1 MTGHEKTL
9 LRAGVALLLA
19 GALAACGGG
28 KRSEKAP
35 IEYRG
40 SDTPTAQ
47 PTAPDEA
54 AVLAT
59 GVRDY
64 GDYQAAVATS
74 GETVSE
80 LATRVGL
87 SASELGAYNGLAPSH
102 VLTAGDELVL
112 PPRPGGYA
120 SAAGAPNPGLPG
132 TEPVAT
138 GPTIEASPID
148 GSGTIPDG
156 TITDGT
162 AAAGADAW
170 SPDYA
175 EAAIARATG
184 IDAEGNLAAPL
195 SANDPLPE
203 NPGTPGALNSPNLQQ
218 YQSTKPLPP
227 EPAQPPQ
234 PLPDASG
241 TLAAATAGTATAA
254 AAGEPEPAAVDAGAT
269 TALERPVAGP
279 IAVGYGK
286 GGAGGRNDGVDFAA
300 APGTPVV
307 AADDGEVALVSQSLG
322 GLGTIVL
329 VRHAGDLLTVYGRV
343 DNVDLKKGALVS
355 RGQQIG
361 TVAQPPSGSE
371 GRMHFEVRRGAESLD
386 PTRFIDG

>member
-1 MTGHEKTL
+1 MTGNEKTL
-9 LRAGVALLLA
+9 LRAGTAVLLA
-19 GALAACGGG
+19 GALTACGGG
-28 KRSEKAP
+28 DRSEKAP

-40 SDTPTAQ
+40 SEAGTVQ

-74 GETVSE
+74 GETVGE

-87 SASELGAYNGLAPSH
+87 SASELGAYNGLSPTH
-102 VLTAGDELVL
+102 VLAAGDELVL
-112 PPRPGGYA
+112 PPRPGGYS
-120 SAAGAPNPGLPG
+120 SAAGAPDPSLPG
-132 TEPVAT
+132 TEPLPS
-138 GPTIEASPID
+138 GSTIEATPID
-148 GSGTIPDG
+148 GSA
-156 TITDGT
+156 
-162 AAAGADAW
+162 AAAGIATADADAW
-170 SPDYA
+170 SPDLA

-203 NPGTPGALNSPNLQQ
+203 NPSTPGELSSPNLQQ
-218 YQSTKPLPP
+218 YQSEKPLPP
-227 EPAQPPQ
+227 EPVQSSE
-234 PLPDASG
+234 PLPA
-241 TLAAATAGTATAA
+241 TAVAATAAGTATAA
-254 AAGEPEPAAVDAGAT
+254 AVAEPEPAVDARSA

-279 IAVGYGK
+279 IAVGYRK
-286 GGAGGRNDGVDFAA
+286 GGTTGRNDGVDFAA

-343 DNVDLKKGALVS
+343 DGVDLKKGALVS